1 MRDVIIRSDDMW
13 VLMVLESD
21 AKCGEDCRNMRREVS
36 KLESK
41 SHGLFKFAYTNAHD
55 NLVVQDG
62 SLRVAGA
69 YFNITG
75 AKTQRPV
82 GGTER
87 KHAPW
92 ARARRARARV
102 SQCAA
107 GPGLYL
113 PHILTSPPPSL
124 SSPLQRSPR

>member
-1 MRDVIIRSDDMW
+1 MQGVRDVIIRSDDMW

-82 GGTER
+82 EGRSVCTRRGRER
-87 KHAPW
+87 A
-92 ARARRARARV
+92 ARV
-102 SQCAA
+102 RASQCAA
-107 GPGLYL
+107 GPGL
-113 PHILTSPPPSL
+113 
-124 SSPLQRSPR
+124 